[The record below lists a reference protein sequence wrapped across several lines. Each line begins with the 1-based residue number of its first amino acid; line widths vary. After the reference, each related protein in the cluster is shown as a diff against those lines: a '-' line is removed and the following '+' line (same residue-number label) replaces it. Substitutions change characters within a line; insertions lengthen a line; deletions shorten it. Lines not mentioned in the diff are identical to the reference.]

1 MFEDRLAVATKI
13 KSKCMEA
20 TWPSC
25 SFLCMMLQIWQVFS
39 DINGI
44 LPVSEFCVR
53 FWFLQKD
60 KAFMTKTDP
69 VSSPCKNH
77 GSNANRSPNQI
88 RFLTWPF
95 HNSAPPRLHSKCLA
109 SSKLK
114 WIPEATCREISSGE
128 SCWAN
133 RQPSTAPAWKMYG
146 GRAQPR
152 WNKDHTGSAPKI

>member
-95 HNSAPPRLHSKCLA
+95 HNSAPPAAFKMPRIFQIKVDTWSNMQGNQLWGKLLSK
-109 SSKLK
+109 
-114 WIPEATCREISSGE
+114 
-128 SCWAN
+128 
-133 RQPSTAPAWKMYG
+133 PSTFN
-146 GRAQPR
+146 RTCV
-152 WNKDHTGSAPKI
+152 KDVWR